1 MVRCKGDEDE
11 EDEQERL
18 HVLTIIE
25 NRHLENQLV
34 WSFLF
39 CEGAQLSG
47 GVLERVR
54 RFYVHLRG
62 IPKS

>member
-1 MVRCKGDEDE
+1 MVGCKGDEDE

-25 NRHLENQLV
+25 NRHLGINLCVFDVPRFARELIY
-34 WSFLF
+34 
-39 CEGAQLSG
+39 C

-54 RFYVHLRG
+54 RFYIH
-62 IPKS
+62 PQ